1 MRLKLVRVCA
11 RECVFVCAR
20 VAKLK
25 VITTTPHLF
34 NTNLSTEPDPNVS
47 AEHQIK

>member
-1 MRLKLVRVCA
+1 MQTRLKPASPHVSEGVYVC
-11 RECVFVCAR
+11 

-34 NTNLSTEPDPNVS
+34 CTNLSTEPDPNMS
-47 AEHQIK
+47 GEH